1 MSRPAFKDNDDTLRA
16 ILGKIDGMREATQ
29 IIFREF
35 GKASDGSK
43 VPSDDQPLNPLAVQV
58 KVREIVN
65 RMERASVQELVDQV
79 EVRRPAPTRID
90 LERRAIERV
99 LQGVEWSTAAEIG
112 ARRAPG
118 AANPHGT
125 ISRWRDSG
133 AVFGIDHGGR
143 KIYPAY
149 VFDAS
154 LQPLPAVRKV
164 LEVFKGYEPFR
175 IAAWFESTN
184 AFLGGRRPREVIGTD
199 PDAVVAAARA
209 HRVGPVHG

>member
-1 MSRPAFKDNDDTLRA
+1 MGRPALKDHDDTLRV
-16 ILGKIDGMREATQ
+16 ILGRIDGMREATR
-29 IIFREF
+29 IIFSEF
-35 GKASDGSK
+35 GKASDGADA
-43 VPSDDQPLNPLAVQV
+43 PDGGHGLDPLALQV

-65 RMERASVQELVDQV
+65 RMERDSVQELVDQV

-125 ISRWRDSG
+125 ISRWRESG

-164 LEVFKGYEPFR
+164 LEILKGYEAFR

-199 PDAVVAAARA
+199 PDAVVAAARE

>member
-1 MSRPAFKDNDDTLRA
+1 MGRSAFKDQDATLCA
-16 ILGKIDGMREATQ
+16 ILGKIDGMREATR
-29 IIFREF
+29 IIFKEF
-35 GKASDGSK
+35 GKTPDEKEATDGSHAL
-43 VPSDDQPLNPLAVQV
+43 DPLAMQV

-79 EVRRPAPTRID
+79 KIRLPAPTRID
-90 LERRAIERV
+90 LEKRGIERV
-99 LQGVEWSTAAEIG
+99 LQGVEWSTVAEIG

-118 AANPHGT
+118 TANPHGT
-125 ISRWRDSG
+125 ISRWRHAG

-149 VFDAS
+149 VFDGS

-164 LEVFKGYEPFR
+164 LEILEGYEPFR